1 VMAAGVLSL
10 NPSFTGMARSWLE
23 PGRHKIAR
31 ILIANPRGPIEF
43 NSLKVVFSDIYG
55 RALIPISGLQAEESQ
70 RLPKTYVLSQ
80 NEPNPFDG
88 STVIRYAL
96 PVDSRVE
103 LVIYNAAGQRVRTL
117 VRGFQSA
124 GYKSVRWDG
133 RDSAGRKVSPGVYFY
148 KFKAGEFEAIRK
160 LILVK

>member
-1 VMAAGVLSL
+1 
-10 NPSFTGMARSWLE
+10 
-23 PGRHKIAR
+23 
-31 ILIANPRGPIEF
+31 
-43 NSLKVVFSDIYG
+43 
-55 RALIPISGLQAEESQ
+55 
-70 RLPKTYVLSQ
+70 
-80 NEPNPFDG
+80 
-88 STVIRYAL
+88 VIRYAL

-148 KFKAGEFEAIRK
+148 KFKAGEFKAIRK
-160 LILVK
+160 LILAK